1 MRNTIN
7 FKFAIVIPAAVA
19 LAAQI
24 ATAFEGRIDAV
35 TVRGNETNA
44 LVYTV
49 GTNVLRVEMTATNWP
64 TPVDIVDLQSG
75 ALTLIFPHNRSFVRL
90 KAGAENSLAVAP
102 GMPSMPVSSG
112 GLPPGIGPQ
121 APATPG
127 FPAMPAR
134 PALPRPPGGL
144 PPGVGPQAQAGLGPT
159 AMPAMSIM
167 HMLPA
172 MPGEK
177 VELRATGDKTN
188 LLGLACQRYEIKQRG
203 ETMEV
208 WATEQLLPY
217 QPYVQNQSRRF
228 GPRRLEERWP
238 ELFTARK
245 LFPLLVTLRYDSGN
259 ERFRFEVKSITP
271 DKTADPEGKLF
282 QPPPNY
288 REIQPLPF

>member
-7 FKFAIVIPAAVA
+7 LKFAIVIPAAVA

-121 APATPG
+121 APATPA
-127 FPAMPAR
+127 FSAMPAR
-134 PALPRPPGGL
+134 PSLPRPPGWL
-144 PPGVGPQAQAGLGPT
+144 PPGVGPQAQVGLAAPGMA
-159 AMPAMSIM
+159 AMPMM
-167 HMLPA
+167 HMMPA

-177 VELRATGDKTN
+177 LELRATGDKTN
-188 LLGLACQRYEIKQRG
+188 LLGLACQRYELKQHG
-203 ETMEV
+203 ETVEI
-208 WATEQLLPY
+208 WATEQLLSYRPY
-217 QPYVQNQSRRF
+217 LQNQPHRF
-228 GPRRLEERWP
+228 GPRRLNEQWP
-238 ELFTARK
+238 ELLAERK
-245 LFPLLVTLRYDSGN
+245 LFPLLVRLHYDSGV

-271 DKTADPEGKLF
+271 DKIPEPGKNLF

-288 REIQPLPF
+288 CEIQPLPF